1 MKKLKKKKLKKE
13 RKEGR
18 NVKEWLDNTLSMD
31 GCRSNRERSWIV
43 VCLTRLL
50 QKSCT
55 SVKNLSISADQQRD
69 PSSLELSSYYWC
81 ALLQE
86 ASFCVKKVLT
96 EMEEGSIGFSDLLK
110 NKLLEAKSFLE
121 ERIGRNLNELD
132 DYLRSYRLDPQV
144 LLSLVRYFRGIQTSP
159 IPIYS

>member
-1 MKKLKKKKLKKE
+1 MAGQHLIHEWMQKQQREKL
-13 RKEGR
+13 
-18 NVKEWLDNTLSMD
+18 DCCLSHQIAA
-31 GCRSNRERSWIV
+31 EE
-43 VCLTRLL
+43 LYY
-50 QKSCT
+50 
-55 SVKNLSISADQQRD
+55 QQRD

-132 DYLRSYRLDPQV
+132 DYLRSYRLDP
-144 LLSLVRYFRGIQTSP
+144 
-159 IPIYS
+159 